1 MSSESSRSISV
12 LMAMLSIL
20 LVITFGGG
28 TLAEGTTMEVE
39 SRLFVLGEDLDTGAG
54 LNGGHSDGVADTV
67 NGFDVTL
74 LHLELLSPS

>member
-1 MSSESSRSISV
+1 
-12 LMAMLSIL
+12 MAMLSIL

-54 LNGGHSDGVADTV
+54 LNGGHSDGVAETV

-74 LHLELLSPS
+74 LHLGLLSPSWEP

>member
-1 MSSESSRSISV
+1 
-12 LMAMLSIL
+12 MAMLSIL

-67 NGFDVTL
+67 SGFDAEVTL
-74 LHLELLSPS
+74 LHLELLSPSWEL